1 MATPYKLAF
10 TPGRIGNLELKHRLI
25 NSPSIPN
32 FSKRNGQI
40 TQREIDYYVEKAKG
54 GYALVFVS
62 ATSVND
68 TTARS
73 FTNQPGIQDD
83 AFLAGWR
90 QMAEEIHKYG
100 AKCGAQI
107 FHPGSQNHPK
117 YCRPGSVPEAPS
129 NVPCDMEAAIPGYQL
144 NEMSKERIREVID
157 EFAEAARRVK
167 DAGFDL
173 VEIHGAHGYL
183 PMQFFSPQTNKRTD
197 EYGGDFAG
205 RTRFIAEVMR
215 AIREKVG
222 PSYTVGIRISV
233 DELVEGGVT
242 LEETRGYARFLEQL
256 GFAYIS
262 VSLGLYTPLGL
273 YLMLL
278 GPYSAPGHEEP
289 YAAAIKQEV
298 KIPVFQYGGFTHVGQ
313 AEQILANGS
322 ADFVIMNRAS
332 IADPHIIR
340 KTLEGDEDD
349 IRPCIRC
356 NDGCV
361 HRLFGM
367 RDITCTMNP
376 ELGREREFADKL
388 ARKAARRKKVMV
400 IGGGPGGMAAAKYAR
415 LMGHSVSLF
424 EREAELGGLIR
435 YSGRGPGR
443 ETWAEVA
450 TYYAREVNKLGIEIS
465 LNTEVTPEMVRSL
478 TPDAIVVATGAGF
491 SYPPIK
497 GLRTPDG
504 KLAAN
509 VVACPDAILGNG
521 AVGKRVV
528 IVGGNAIGV
537 HAARLLSEQGKQVTI
552 VEAMPQLNQDL
563 DGPLNWYGFILS
575 DIEERKIKVMTHSLV
590 REITPE
596 GAIVEASGDIPPL
609 EAASLIRT
617 VDTEQFI
624 ACDTVVVGT
633 SRKSRNEL
641 FDRLA
646 GAAGELYIIG
656 DAVKPRWAYNA
667 IGEGATVG
675 INL

>member
-1 MATPYKLAF
+1 MAALYKLAF

-40 TQREIDYYVEKAKG
+40 TQREIDYYEEKAKG

-73 FTNQPGIQDD
+73 FTNQPGIQED
-83 AFLAGWR
+83 AFLTGWR
-90 QMAEEIHKYG
+90 QLAEAIHRHG

-129 NVPCDMEAAIPGYQL
+129 NVPCEMEAAIPGYQL
-144 NEMSKERIREVID
+144 TEMSKERIREVVN

-183 PMQFFSPQTNKRTD
+183 PMQFFSPATNKRTD

-205 RTRFIAEVMR
+205 RTRFIREVMQ

-242 LEETRGYARFLEQL
+242 LEETRGYARFLEGI

-273 YLMLL
+273 YMMLL

-313 AEQILANGS
+313 AEQILANGT

-340 KTLEGDEDD
+340 KTLEGREDD

-361 HRLFGM
+361 HRLFAA
-367 RDITCTMNP
+367 RDITCTNP
-376 ELGREREFADKL
+376 SARASVSGASKIVPGL
-388 ARKAARRKKVMV
+388 AICSMRAARC
-400 IGGGPGGMAAAKYAR
+400 
-415 LMGHSVSLF
+415 
-424 EREAELGGLIR
+424 
-435 YSGRGPGR
+435 
-443 ETWAEVA
+443 
-450 TYYAREVNKLGIEIS
+450 
-465 LNTEVTPEMVRSL
+465 
-478 TPDAIVVATGAGF
+478 VV
-491 SYPPIK
+491 
-497 GLRTPDG
+497 
-504 KLAAN
+504 
-509 VVACPDAILGNG
+509 
-521 AVGKRVV
+521 
-528 IVGGNAIGV
+528 
-537 HAARLLSEQGKQVTI
+537 
-552 VEAMPQLNQDL
+552 
-563 DGPLNWYGFILS
+563 
-575 DIEERKIKVMTHSLV
+575 
-590 REITPE
+590 
-596 GAIVEASGDIPPL
+596 
-609 EAASLIRT
+609 
-617 VDTEQFI
+617 
-624 ACDTVVVGT
+624 
-633 SRKSRNEL
+633 
-641 FDRLA
+641 
-646 GAAGELYIIG
+646 
-656 DAVKPRWAYNA
+656 
-667 IGEGATVG
+667 
-675 INL
+675 

>member
-10 TPGRIGNLELKHRLI
+10 SPGRIGNLELKHRLI

-40 TQREIDYYVEKAKG
+40 TQREIDYYAEKAKG

-62 ATSVND
+62 ATSVNE

-73 FTNQPGIQDD
+73 FTNQPGIQED

-90 QMAEEIHKYG
+90 QMAEAIHQYG

-144 NEMSKERIREVID
+144 TEMSKQRIREVID

-167 DAGFDL
+167 EAGFDL

-183 PMQFFSPQTNKRTD
+183 PMQFFSPLTNKRTD

-205 RTRFIAEVMR
+205 RTRFISEVMR
-215 AIREKVG
+215 AIRERVG
-222 PSYTVGIRISV
+222 PSYPVGIRISV

-242 LEETRGYARFLEQL
+242 LEDTRGYARFLEQI

-298 KIPVFQYGGFTHVGQ
+298 KIPVFQYGGFSHVGQ
-313 AEQILANGS
+313 AEQVLANGT

-332 IADPHIIR
+332 MADPHIIR
-340 KTLEGDEDD
+340 KTLEGREDD

-361 HRLFGM
+361 HRLFAM

-376 ELGREREFADKL
+376 ELGREREFSDKL
-388 ARKAARRKKVMV
+388 ASKAAKRKRVV
-400 IGGGPGGMAAAKYAR
+400 IIGGGPAGMSCAKYAR
-415 LMGHSVSLF
+415 LMGHEVKLF

-450 TYYAREVNKLGIEIS
+450 TYYSREINKLGVEIN
-465 LNTEVTPEMVRSL
+465 LNAEATPEMVRSL
-478 TPDAIVVATGAGF
+478 SPDAVIVATGSRF
-491 SYPPIK
+491 KYPSIK
-497 GLRTPDG
+497 GLRNRDG
-504 KLAAN
+504 SLAAN
-509 VVACPDAILGNG
+509 VVAYPDAVFGNG
-521 AVGKRVV
+521 SAGKRVV
-528 IVGGNAIGV
+528 IVGGNCIGV
-537 HAARLLSEQGKQVTI
+537 HAARLFSEQGKEVTI
-552 VEAMPQLNQDL
+552 VEALPQLNPDV

-575 DIEERKIKVMTHSLV
+575 DIEERKIRVLAHSLV
-590 REITPE
+590 REITPQ
-596 GAIVEASGDIPPL
+596 GVVVEASGDIPPM
-609 EAASLIRT
+609 ETAAPIRT
-617 VDTEQFI
+617 TDTERFV

-633 SRKSRNEL
+633 SRASRNEL
-641 FDRLA
+641 FERLA
-646 GAAGELYIIG
+646 GVAPELYIVG
-656 DAVKPRWAYNA
+656 DAAEPRWAYSA
-667 IGEGATVG
+667 IGEGATIG

>member
-1 MATPYKLAF
+1 
-10 TPGRIGNLELKHRLI
+10 
-25 NSPSIPN
+25 
-32 FSKRNGQI
+32 
-40 TQREIDYYVEKAKG
+40 
-54 GYALVFVS
+54 
-62 ATSVND
+62 
-68 TTARS
+68 
-73 FTNQPGIQDD
+73 
-83 AFLAGWR
+83 
-90 QMAEEIHKYG
+90 
-100 AKCGAQI
+100 
-107 FHPGSQNHPK
+107 
-117 YCRPGSVPEAPS
+117 
-129 NVPCDMEAAIPGYQL
+129 
-144 NEMSKERIREVID
+144 
-157 EFAEAARRVK
+157 
-167 DAGFDL
+167 
-173 VEIHGAHGYL
+173 
-183 PMQFFSPQTNKRTD
+183 MQFFSPATNKRTD

-205 RTRFIAEVMR
+205 RTRFIREVMQ

-242 LEETRGYARFLEQL
+242 LEETRGYARFLEGI

-273 YLMLL
+273 YMMLL

-313 AEQILANGS
+313 AEQILANGT

-340 KTLEGDEDD
+340 KTLEGREDD

-361 HRLFGM
+361 HRLFAA

-376 ELGREREFADKL
+376 ELGREREFSDKL
-388 ARKAARRKKVMV
+388 ARKAAQRKRVMV

-424 EREAELGGLIR
+424 ERESELGGLIR

-443 ETWAEVA
+443 ETWAEVT
-450 TYYAREVNKLGIEIS
+450 TYYAREVKKLGVEIN
-465 LNTEVTPEMVRSL
+465 LNAEVTPEMVRSL
-478 TPDAIVVATGAGF
+478 KPDAVVVATGAGF
-491 SYPPIK
+491 KYPPIK
-497 GLRTPDG
+497 GLRRPDG

-509 VVACPDAILGNG
+509 VVAYPDAVLGNG
-521 AVGKRVV
+521 SVGKRVV

-552 VEAMPQLNQDL
+552 VEAKPQLNADL
-563 DGPLNWYGFILS
+563 DGPLNWYGFLLT
-575 DIEERKIKVMTHSLV
+575 DIEERKIKVLTHSLV
-590 REITPE
+590 REITTE
-596 GAIVEASGDIPPL
+596 GVIVEASGDIPPL
-609 EAASLIRT
+609 EAAALIRT

-624 ACDTVVVGT
+624 ACDSVVVGT
-633 SRKSRNEL
+633 SRTSRNEL

-646 GAAGELYIIG
+646 GSVGELYIVG
-656 DAVKPRWAYNA
+656 DAIKPRWAYDA
-667 IGEGATVG
+667 IGEGASVG